1 MLSVALNHGSWAFSA
16 ALVCP
21 LTARLGFRLTSVVGA
36 VLAAANVMVSAF
48 CENEIPFMFTF
59 GVMAG
64 FWSGASLWS
73 TVLCMC
79 KNFGKGSGTLAIA
92 VAVGF
97 ASGSLGTL
105 LAGKSIPSSST
116 QSTKRVQ
123 FQISQHNRGSFKE
136 WVPCLRQK

>member
-21 LTARLGFRLTSVVGA
+21 LAAKLGFRLTSVAGA

-64 FWSGASLWS
+64 FWSGASL
-73 TVLCMC
+73 
-79 KNFGKGSGTLAIA
+79 
-92 VAVGF
+92 
-97 ASGSLGTL
+97 
-105 LAGKSIPSSST
+105 
-116 QSTKRVQ
+116 
-123 FQISQHNRGSFKE
+123 
-136 WVPCLRQK
+136 